1 MRSGARAAGV
11 LTRIAFQV
19 DPIRAVLVLLVTPII
34 GGATAMS
41 GIAVRWFID
50 TAISRDSAAVVWVA
64 ALLTVTVLVMYQL
77 GVIGAEIR
85 MTLQAK
91 ISYEID
97 RRTMTLCVSLPSI
110 DHHENP
116 AYLDRLELL
125 RHRRA
130 ELGGAFGALVENFR
144 ASVDLTAAVVLLA
157 TVHPVLIILPLVAVP
172 TVLASRFQQ
181 RLMARAD
188 QETAA
193 ARRIGE
199 ALVDL
204 SCDPAAAREVRIYRL
219 GEEIRDRHSEVV
231 DITRRRRDR
240 AEARGTMAVTA
251 AWTTFAGGLA
261 IAVMVVVAAAIAGR
275 ASAGDVALAVVVGSQ
290 LASAVTG
297 IAQLVGWL
305 SRALGAAG
313 DYLWLIGHARRVG
326 PGHLPATSSALTR
339 GDLVLESLSFR
350 YPGTSHEVL
359 TDVSLRLP
367 AGTTIALVGENGAG
381 KSTLVKLLCRLYE
394 PSSGLIS
401 YGGKPLGQLNM
412 DLWRSRLSACFQDFC
427 RFEFSMRESVGIG
440 DLQGT
445 SHHPVLPSD
454 DAILGAIRTA
464 GADSWA
470 RTSANVLDTQLGPA
484 FADGVQPSA
493 GQWQKIALARA
504 GIRTGAAIMVLDEP
518 AASLDPVSEHALVQ
532 RYIRA
537 VHAANPDTIVVL
549 VSHRFSTI
557 KHADLIV
564 VLEDGRVQ
572 EIGSHDEL
580 VARGERYAEL
590 HELHA
595 GFYRPAPLP
604 T

>member
-1 MRSGARAAGV
+1 MRSGARAVGA

-19 DPIRAVLVLLVTPII
+19 DPVRAVLVLLVTPII

-50 TAISRDSAAVVWVA
+50 TTISRDSDAVVWVA
-64 ALLTVTVLVMYQL
+64 VLLTVTVLTMYQL

-85 MTLQAK
+85 MALQAK
-91 ISYEID
+91 VSHEVD
-97 RRTMTLCVSLPSI
+97 RRTMTLCVGLPTI
-110 DHHENP
+110 NHHENP

-125 RHRRA
+125 RHRRG

-144 ASVDLTAAVVLLA
+144 AFVDLTAAVVLLA
-157 TVHPVLIILPLVAVP
+157 TVHPMLIILPLVAVP

-181 RLMARAD
+181 RLVARAD
-188 QETAA
+188 QETAE

-199 ALVDL
+199 ALVEL

-219 GEEIRDRHSEVV
+219 GEEIRDRHAKVV
-231 DITRRRRDR
+231 DLTRRRRDQ

-251 AWTTFAGGLA
+251 GWTTFAGGLA
-261 IAVMVVVAAAIAGR
+261 IAVMVVVAAAIDGR

-297 IAQLVGWL
+297 IALLVGWL

-313 DYLWLIGHARRVG
+313 DYLWLVDHARRVG
-326 PGHLPATSSALTR
+326 PGNQPTASSVPAR
-339 GDLVLESLSFR
+339 GDLVLESVSFR
-350 YPGTSHEVL
+350 YPGTSRKVL

-394 PSSGLIS
+394 PSSGRIS
-401 YGGKPLGQLNM
+401 YGGRPLEGLHM
-412 DLWRSRLSACFQDFC
+412 DRWRSRLSACFQDFC
-427 RFEFSMRESVGIG
+427 RFEFSIRESVGIG
-440 DLQGT
+440 DLQGS
-445 SHHPVLPSD
+445 SHHPALPSN
-454 DAILGAIRTA
+454 DAILSAIHMA
-464 GADSWA
+464 GADSWVGK
-470 RTSANVLDTQLGPA
+470 SANVLDTQLGPA
-484 FADGVQPSA
+484 STDGVQPSA

-504 GIRTGAAIMVLDEP
+504 GIRIRPAVMILDEP
-518 AASLDPVSEHALVQ
+518 AASLDPVSEHALIQ

-537 VHAANPDTIVVL
+537 VHAASPDTIIIL
-549 VSHRFSTI
+549 VSHRFSTLRY
-557 KHADLIV
+557 ADLIV
-564 VLEDGRVQ
+564 VLEDGTVQ

-580 VARGERYAEL
+580 VAREERYAEL